1 MVDLFEEVEDE
12 LRAEQYKKLA
22 LKLAPWVIGGL
33 VAGGLIAAVAYGAVR
48 YQENTAA
55 KAAGTYAAVLDS
67 MNQGDPE
74 TAFQQ
79 LNSVPKGSKAYKSMA
94 LSLQAGIRMQE
105 NKTAE
110 AVKLLDEAAKA
121 APGGKAGLIL
131 ADSARL
137 KAAWAVMDDAP
148 FAEVEKRLK
157 PLTEEGRPYR
167 ALADEAMGVAL
178 INAGRPAEAKAIFTR
193 LSVDPSAPQGVA
205 QRAKQAM
212 TVIDDGAATAVPA
225 AAKAAKDI
233 VPPAPSPMGNLPP
246 ELIEQLRAQAAAQGG
261 QASVPVGGGQ

>member
-1 MVDLFEEVEDE
+1 VVDLFEEVEDE

-55 KAAGTYAAVLDS
+55 KAAGTYAAVVDS
-67 MNQGDPE
+67 LGQVDPE
-74 TAFQQ
+74 TSFKQ
-79 LNSVPKGSKAYKSMA
+79 LNDVPKGAKAYKSLA
-94 LSLQAGIRMQE
+94 LSLQAGIRIEQ

-137 KAAWAVMDDAP
+137 KAAWAVLDDAP
-148 FAEVEKRLK
+148 YAEVEKRLK

-167 ALADEAMGVAL
+167 ALANEALGVAL
-178 INAGRPAEAKAIFTR
+178 INAGRAAEAKPVFTR

-205 QRAKQAM
+205 QRAKQ
-212 TVIDDGAATAVPA
+212 TLIIINDGAASVAPA
-225 AAKAAKDI
+225 AAKAAKD
-233 VPPAPSPMGNLPP
+233 VVLPAPQQGGITP
-246 ELIEQLRAQAAAQGG
+246 EMIEQLRAQPAAQGG
-261 QASVPVGGGQ
+261 QAGPPAGGGQ